1 MLLFIV
7 NVKLNENNQAQS
19 FDVSNR
25 MNVFP
30 RFILPY
36 LMHRKC
42 PECLTRN
49 LSMYINMFKF

>member
-7 NVKLNENNQAQS
+7 KVKLNENNQAQS
-19 FDVSNR
+19 VDVSNK

-42 PECLTRN
+42 SENLTRN
-49 LSMYINMFKF
+49 LSMYIYMFKF